1 MMALLQVCQWQL
13 AVQPLDM
20 RCGMDSM
27 VARVVEAFGQA
38 QVHVAYVFTNARRTR
53 IKVLVNDGF
62 GLWLCTR
69 RLNSGGFVWPQ
80 GKDNCP
86 HPGPIELGPQQWQA
100 LTLGLNWQQVN
111 RSITVV

>member
-1 MMALLQVCQWQL
+1 MKALLQVCQWQL

-20 RCGMDSM
+20 RSGMDSL
-27 VARVVEAFGQA
+27 VARVVEVFGQA

-53 IKVLVNDGF
+53 MKVLVNDGF

-69 RLNSGGFVWPQ
+69 RLNCGGFVWP
-80 GKDNCP
+80 GSKST
-86 HPGPIELGPQQWQA
+86 GPIELGPQQWQA